1 MKTLFLSIGLFL
13 VISNCSAQTDTVRPI
28 KRLTGADKDKTY
40 ARVTMEAYFPGGQR
54 AWLIFLQDNLDYPKK
69 AKRKNIQGTVIVTFM
84 VNVDGTLSDIQAA
97 SGPEELKQAAIDV
110 VKKSPNWSPAVSN
123 GKKIQSYKKQPI
135 NFSIQ
140 S

>member
-13 VISNCSAQTDTVRPI
+13 VISNCSAQTDIRPI